1 VGRSCGVVEDHVHVL
16 LSEYMMQP
24 EPTTGG
30 TAQPGATSHEAQGQ
44 GQSTGPGFELQLP
57 ILALMFGLFYFLM
70 IRPQQKRQRETDSML
85 KALKRGDIVRTSGGI
100 RGEIVSMTD
109 TEVVLLIDD
118 KVKINLLRS
127 HIAGKAD
134 AAAAKEKA

>member
-1 VGRSCGVVEDHVHVL
+1 VHL
-16 LSEYMMQP
+16 SLSEFIMQP
-24 EPTTGG
+24 DPTTG
-30 TAQPGATSHEAQGQ
+30 TSQPGATGHEAQGQ
-44 GQSTGPGFELQLP
+44 GQTPSSGPGFELQLP

-70 IRPQQKRQRETDSML
+70 IRPQQKRQRETDQML

-118 KVKINLLRS
+118 KVKINVLRS
-127 HIAGKAD
+127 HVAGKAD
-134 AAAAKEKA
+134 AAVAKEKA